1 MHAEWALT
9 LEMSV
14 YYVWF
19 FIYQCGPGK
28 ALQVSRTRLDW
39 LHQCKLMVVIIL
51 KEDIDTHTHS
61 TCGHMYLKVST
72 AERPGNNENSE
83 QWRHCLGLDFYSLS
97 LGFLGKL
104 LILELKQEIQRKF
117 LGRTQD
123 EPNIT
128 EGSVNGVCVLLV
140 LIFWSRDLCDC

>member
-1 MHAEWALT
+1 MDICISKFQRLRD
-9 LEMSV
+9 LETM
-14 YYVWF
+14 
-19 FIYQCGPGK
+19 
-28 ALQVSRTRLDW
+28 RTQSND
-39 LHQCKLMVVIIL
+39 
-51 KEDIDTHTHS
+51 DIDS
-61 TCGHMYLKVST
+61 
-72 AERPGNNENSE
+72 
-83 QWRHCLGLDFYSLS
+83 LGLDFYSLS